1 MRQGRKKTNKQC
13 RVRQILFD
21 ATYMRNLKCDADE
34 LICET
39 NRLTDVENRLT
50 DVENRLT
57 DMENRLVAN
66 GEGGWGGKDREF
78 GVSCFV
84 AV

>member
-39 NRLTDVENRLT
+39 NRLTDP
-50 DVENRLT
+50 
-57 DMENRLVAN
+57 ENRLVLAKV
-66 GEGGWGGKDREF
+66 GDGRGMGWKF
-78 GVSCFV
+78 GISRCKLLYTCM
-84 AV
+84 AITLPYTRS